1 MKGIK
6 GLKIP
11 KFGDLKIKKS
21 VVVVEIGNDWLKVV
35 ENTPSPVGRYISRA
49 RFVKLAQIKEDV
61 SSAIADIFRTMKLS
75 KDSVVISIPRHLVT
89 VRALEL
95 PSLDPNEIKEIVD
108 LQISKQTPY
117 SKEEIISSHRT
128 VDSLRQGYTRVIL
141 AIATRNI
148 ISERVLTMEKAGIA
162 VHRVALSTEGA
173 CNWFDVAYMQSSVEL
188 QIGEALILV
197 DIDSNYSDFI
207 VIRQKKLVFT
217 RNIFIG
223 ANHLMEPQGDWQ
235 SKFLDELKHSIERY
249 QGEEKNIILSK
260 IYLSGAARN
269 INDLDRRLSSEL
281 GVPVEI
287 AHLAKNIRLGKEVD
301 ILEKEDYKLVSSSPV
316 FGTAIRHKEL
326 SFDLIPSELRVH
338 KLMEEKRKSL
348 TLMGILFAAIVTM
361 LSFMLLINVYGKNNY
376 LSQIKKKIAN
386 IEKESS
392 KIKRM
397 RTSVNLIE
405 DRLDARGSSLDILN
419 EIYRLTTKEIYF
431 VNISIEE
438 KLSATLRGRAFEM
451 SGVFEFVTTLE
462 NSPYF
467 ENVKTTYT
475 TTKTEQG
482 VEYAEFEIICAYQG
496 GQ

>member
-1 MKGIK
+1 
-6 GLKIP
+6 
-11 KFGDLKIKKS
+11 
-21 VVVVEIGNDWLKVV
+21 
-35 ENTPSPVGRYISRA
+35 
-49 RFVKLAQIKEDV
+49 
-61 SSAIADIFRTMKLS
+61 
-75 KDSVVISIPRHLVT
+75 
-89 VRALEL
+89 
-95 PSLDPNEIKEIVD
+95 
-108 LQISKQTPY
+108 
-117 SKEEIISSHRT
+117 
-128 VDSLRQGYTRVIL
+128 
-141 AIATRNI
+141 
-148 ISERVLTMEKAGIA
+148 
-162 VHRVALSTEGA
+162 
-173 CNWFDVAYMQSSVEL
+173 MQSSVEL